1 MCWWAPDSAA
11 PEADLLAV
19 VNRPQRAIRKAV
31 PETWGMAGHPRVVCR
46 LARRRIPSY
55 AVTLIGGRV
64 AAVGAT
70 GVGFASELA
79 GLCARRPEAAA
90 LRLAALGCLDDTLDF
105 DAACIGTLDPS
116 SGIVTS
122 VVTRGLPAVRAWRFL
137 QAQAPG
143 NAGWSAVRLQ
153 LVADGVAWGSMVL
166 LRKPGRAAEF
176 SAREAAALAM
186 AGPLLGAALRDAA
199 PGPAWE
205 GELVNRPGTVVVGGD
220 GLPTRMTDT
229 ARRLLR
235 ELAGLDDPSPG
246 VLPTVVSAT
255 ASRALERGAA
265 TRARVYSLG
274 RRYLGVTAECLPG
287 QGPRGDVAVV
297 VEPARPDEIAAA
309 MLYTAPMT
317 PRERPWRR
325 WSCKGGPRRRW
336 LWPWASASGRCKTI
350 SRSSSTGSEYAVDG
364 SW

>member
-1 MCWWAPDSAA
+1 MVCLPAA
-11 PEADLLAV
+11 
-19 VNRPQRAIRKAV
+19 K
-31 PETWGMAGHPRVVCR
+31 R
-46 LARRRIPSY
+46 LARHGRGTAAPG
-55 AVTLIGGRV
+55 IGGKV
-64 AAVGAT
+64 PALGAA
-70 GVGFASELA
+70 GVSLWSELA

-90 LRLAALGCLDDTLDF
+90 LRLAALGCLDDSLDF

-116 SGIVTS
+116 SGVVTS

-137 QAQAPG
+137 QAQPPG

-166 LRKPGRAAEF
+166 LRRPGRAEF

-220 GLPTRMTDT
+220 GLPTGMTDT

-235 ELAGLDDPSPG
+235 ELAGLDEPSPG

-255 ASRALERGAA
+255 ASRAREQGAA
-265 TRARVYSLG
+265 ARTRVYSLG
-274 RRYLGVTAECLPG
+274 RRYLGVTAERLPG
-287 QGPRGDVAVV
+287 KGPRGDVAVV

-309 MLYTAPMT
+309 MLYAVPMT
-317 PRERPWRR
+317 PRERSVAALVVQGRSTAEMAVALGISKWTVQDHLKVVFDRLGVRSRR
-325 WSCKGGPRRRW
+325 E
-336 LWPWASASGRCKTI
+336 LV
-350 SRSSSTGSEYAVDG
+350 SRLRGA
-364 SW
+364 